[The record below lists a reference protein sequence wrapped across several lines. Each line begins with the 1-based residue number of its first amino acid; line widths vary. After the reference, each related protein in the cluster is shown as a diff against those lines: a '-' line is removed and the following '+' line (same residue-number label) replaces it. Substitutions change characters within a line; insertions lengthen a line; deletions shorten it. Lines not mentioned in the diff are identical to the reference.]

1 MARLFIFL
9 ISLYRKYISPLK
21 SRPSGRCTPTC
32 SQDAIEALG
41 EWGFIRGSAL
51 AVWRIL
57 RCNPFG
63 KGGYDPVPGRKK
75 KRRRTQK
82 EKGSLCHAK
91 HTEL

>member
-21 SRPSGRCTPTC
+21 SRPSCRFTPHLLAIRDRGARRMGLYQRQRARRMAHTALQSFRQGR
-32 SQDAIEALG
+32 
-41 EWGFIRGSAL
+41 IRS
-51 AVWRIL
+51 RT
-57 RCNPFG
+57 RE
-63 KGGYDPVPGRKK
+63 KE

-82 EKGSLCHAK
+82 EKGSLCQAK